1 MSGFLFNQTVFGPVR
16 SRRLGNSLGINLLA
30 INKKVCTFNC
40 IYCDRSWSPDDKEIM
55 EQLPTRE
62 QINESLETKL
72 IRLKAEN
79 NIPDSITFAGYGEP
93 TIHPEFANI
102 IDDTL
107 QLRNQFFPHAEVTV
121 LSNASMIHKPDIFAA
136 LNSVDN
142 NILKLDAGLEATF
155 QLINRPRSKD
165 LTLDRIVQNLQ
176 KFGNK
181 AIIQTLFV
189 TGKVDG
195 IPVDNTTT
203 AEVHAWL
210 NHLRFIRP
218 RYVLL
223 YTIDRQTPT
232 TGLNIVPRKVLNEIA
247 DKLRQ
252 MRIKYNVYQNIVQDD
267 QRKIKLFR

>member
-1 MSGFLFNQTVFGPVR
+1 MSGFMFNQTVFGPVR

-30 INKKVCTFNC
+30 VNKKVCTFNC
-40 IYCDRSWSPDDKEIM
+40 IYCDRSWSPDDKEVM

-93 TIHPEFANI
+93 TIHPEFTDI

-121 LSNASMIHKPDIFAA
+121 LSNASMIHKPDIFEA
-136 LNSVDN
+136 LNRVDN

-155 QLINRPRSKD
+155 QLINKPRSED

-218 RYVLL
+218 RYVML
-223 YTIDRQTPT
+223 YTIDRQTTT
-232 TGLNIVPRKVLNEIA
+232 TGLNMVPRKVLNEIA

-252 MRIKYNVYQNIVQDD
+252 IRIKYNVY
-267 QRKIKLFR
+267 